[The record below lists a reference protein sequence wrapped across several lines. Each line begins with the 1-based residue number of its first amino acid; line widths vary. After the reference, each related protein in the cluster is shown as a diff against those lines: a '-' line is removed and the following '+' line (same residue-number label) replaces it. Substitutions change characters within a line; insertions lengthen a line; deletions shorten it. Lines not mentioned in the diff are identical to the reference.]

1 LNINRLIVHIHN
13 LSIHPSDNN
22 SDLEPEACRE
32 QVRQNIEYD
41 IWMQSK
47 SDDEKDLV
55 EEIYQIICDV
65 VCKRQEIT
73 RIGSQYYPYEVVKS
87 RFLKLNTF
95 HVQYVIKCM
104 KNTYTRINNIFPYLR
119 TVLYNDK
126 LMGDEKLAS
135 SACTSDPRIFT
146 ESIFLAAFGTDAM
159 DSYMES

>member
-1 LNINRLIVHIHN
+1 LNPNYIEYKQINSSYTQ
-13 LSIHPSDNN
+13 SIYPSDNN
-22 SDLEPEACRE
+22 SDLEPEAYRE

-65 VCKRQEIT
+65 VCVRQEKI

-95 HVQYVIKCM
+95 HVQYVIECM
-104 KNTYTRINNIFPYLR
+104 KNTYTRINNIFAYLR
-119 TVLYNDK
+119 TVLYNAPITMKHYYQQAVLCD
-126 LMGDEKLAS
+126 MYRQRYSVA
-135 SACTSDPRIFT
+135 
-146 ESIFLAAFGTDAM
+146 
-159 DSYMES
+159 